1 MRCVRMLGIFC
12 GLLVAALAQAQVR
25 DDYATV
31 VAQTDTPKWIVTYS
45 DGGQETY
52 QPEWRATLTV
62 RREQTGQVARPLQ
75 GDFVDTRACRW
86 SIQGQIER
94 WLRLCTR
101 AGCTATVEP
110 SAALPH
116 PGVAIALDPLHR
128 EPPPLTERI
137 LRLTP
142 DSCSETDARFRAEVE
157 TMRAQL
163 LEQFQ
168 RQVATGKQELAAQLA
183 QLPGVQAV
191 AEAP

>member
-1 MRCVRMLGIFC
+1 MQYERMLGICC
-12 GLLVAALAQAQVR
+12 GLLAASLVQAQIR

-31 VAQTDTPKWIVTYS
+31 VAQTDTPQWIVTYQ

-62 RREQTGQVARPLQ
+62 RREQTGQVARPLR

-86 SIQGQIER
+86 TIQGRIER
-94 WLRLCTR
+94 SLRLCTR

-116 PGVAIALDPLHR
+116 PGIVIALDPRHR
-128 EPPPLTERI
+128 EPPPLAERI

-142 DSCSETDARFRAEVE
+142 DSCNETDARFRAEVE
-157 TMRAQL
+157 TLRAQL

>member
-1 MRCVRMLGIFC
+1 MQFERMLIICC

-31 VAQTDTPKWIVTYS
+31 VAQTDTPKWIVTYQ

-62 RREQTGQVARPLQ
+62 RREQTGRVARPLQ

-86 SIQGQIER
+86 TIHGRIER
-94 WLRLCTR
+94 SLRLCTR

-116 PGVAIALDPLHR
+116 PGVAIALDPRHR
-128 EPPPLTERI
+128 EPPPLAERI

-142 DSCSETDARFRAEVE
+142 DSCNETDAQFRAEVE
-157 TMRAQL
+157 TLRAQL
-163 LEQFQ
+163 LERFPQ
-168 RQVATGKQELAAQLA
+168 QVATGRQELAAQLA

>member
-1 MRCVRMLGIFC
+1 MQYEKMLGICC
-12 GLLVAALAQAQVR
+12 GLLAASSVQAQVR

-62 RREQTGQVARPLQ
+62 QREQTGRVARPLQ
-75 GDFVDTRACRW
+75 GDLVDTRACRW
-86 SIQGQIER
+86 AIHGRIER
-94 WLRLCTR
+94 SLRLCTR
-101 AGCTATVEP
+101 AGCSATVEP

-116 PGVAIALDPLHR
+116 PGVVITLAPRHR
-128 EPPPLTERI
+128 EPPPLSERI
-137 LRLTP
+137 LHLTP
-142 DSCSETDARFRAEVE
+142 DSCNETDARFRAEVE
-157 TMRAQL
+157 TLRAQL
-163 LEQFQ
+163 LERFQ
-168 RQVATGKQELAAQLA
+168 EQVAMGRQELAAELA

>member
-1 MRCVRMLGIFC
+1 MRCVRMLGICC
-12 GLLVAALAQAQVR
+12 GLLAASLAQAQVR

-31 VAQTDTPKWIVTYS
+31 VAQTDTPKWIVTYQ

-86 SIQGQIER
+86 SIQGRIER
-94 WLRLCTR
+94 SLRLCTR
-101 AGCTATVEP
+101 AGCTATVGP

-142 DSCSETDARFRAEVE
+142 DSCNETDARFRTEVE
-157 TMRAQL
+157 TMRTQL
-163 LEQFQ
+163 LERFQ
-168 RQVATGKQELAAQLA
+168 QQVATGQQELAAQLA